1 MLVACH
7 TRLFN
12 LEQQQQVEELD
23 DLDNVTAWTPFGK
36 RFNMLLAVMAVLLV
50 WVSICIVTLMR
61 THSCTLSTLLFVPFT
76 WLWRHWDAMLDS
88 LHYVVCTKCPEMG
101 DEQ

>member
-1 MLVACH
+1 MACH
-7 TRLFN
+7 TRLFI
-12 LEQQQQVEELD
+12 LEQQQQVELE
-23 DLDNVTAWTPFGK
+23 DLDNVTAWTLFGK

-61 THSCTLSTLLFVPFT
+61 THSCTLSSLLFILLS

-88 LHYVVCTKCPEMG
+88 LHYFVCTKCPERG
-101 DEQ
+101 DDQ

>member
-1 MLVACH
+1 MACH

-23 DLDNVTAWTPFGK
+23 DLDNVTAWTVFGK

-61 THSCTLSTLLFVPFT
+61 THSCTLSTLLFVPVT
-76 WLWRHWDAMLDS
+76 WLWDAMLDS

-101 DEQ
+101 DDQ